1 MSKLGKHASTVCQ
14 ARILESTHSA
24 TPSLAV
30 NHKFHKFLYSSTILD
45 TVHDEIRGRTFNV
58 PHGNAGNAGKS
69 FVNELAQLFQ
79 AFIICCAVE
88 SVALQAA
95 ITLPLLLLQ

>member
-1 MSKLGKHASTVCQ
+1 M
-14 ARILESTHSA
+14 LESTHSA
-24 TPSLAV
+24 TQSLAV
-30 NHKFHKFLYSSTILD
+30 NQKFNKFLYSSLILD
-45 TVHDEIRGRTFNV
+45 TVYDEIRGRTFNV

-79 AFIICCAVE
+79 TFTICSAVE

-95 ITLPLLLLQ
+95 ITLPLLLLQKPH